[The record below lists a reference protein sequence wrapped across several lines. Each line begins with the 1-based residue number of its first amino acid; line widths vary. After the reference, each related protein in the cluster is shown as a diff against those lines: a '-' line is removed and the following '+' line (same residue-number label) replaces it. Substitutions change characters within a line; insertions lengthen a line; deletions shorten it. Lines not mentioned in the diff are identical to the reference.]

1 LNILAIDT
9 ATKIE
14 IAAASSG
21 SVFSDQIKVVSE
33 SHSVSL
39 FENIDLVLKDI
50 MIELKDI
57 NLIGVGIGPGSFT
70 GIRIAVTT
78 ARMFSQILNLPL
90 VGIKTHLMYAASA
103 CNKAKTGENI
113 LIAFDAKKNRVFG
126 ALYKK
131 EKDDLN
137 PSEIIQPGDYSIDYL
152 VNHINPGERTLLI
165 GDGSEKYYSEIKSKI
180 NDNDIL
186 SDFLPSGKII
196 CGLVEQTYLEN
207 PGNSSDLNRV
217 LPFYARRTDA
227 EIMKGKD

>member
-1 LNILAIDT
+1 LNILSIDT

-21 SVFSDQIKVVSE
+21 NMFSEQIKIMSE

-39 FENIDLVLKDI
+39 FENIDLVLKNI
-50 MIELKDI
+50 KIELKDI

-70 GIRIAVTT
+70 GIRIAVST

-90 VGIKTHLMYAASA
+90 VGIKTHLMFAASV
-103 CNKAKTGENI
+103 CNKAKAGDNI
-113 LIAFDAKKNRVFG
+113 LIAFDAKKSRVFG

-137 PSEIIQPGDYSIDYL
+137 PAEIIQPGDYSIEYL
-152 VNHINPGERTLLI
+152 LNHVNPEEMTLLT
-165 GDGSEKYYSEIKSKI
+165 GDGSEKYYSEIKNKI
-180 NDNDIL
+180 NNCILL

-196 CGLVEQTYLEN
+196 CSLVEKMYLEN
-207 PGNSSDLNRV
+207 PGEHNELNRV
-217 LPFYARRTDA
+217 LPFYARRSDA
-227 EIMKGKD
+227 EILKRKD